1 MFKYVM
7 AAIATTIMASAAHA
21 GEVRLGSVTFD
32 KDDQDGVGKIFVRPV
47 QCFSAIRLDVPKSS
61 QAVRIHKVKVSYQVN
76 GWGVDRETVL
86 GPTFLRT
93 SESTGWIQIPQK
105 DTCVTAILIE
115 GNGTW
120 HPARDP
126 KIIVYGTN

>member
-7 AAIATTIMASAAHA
+7 AAMATMVMASAASA

-32 KDDQDGVGKIFVRPV
+32 KDDQDGTEKIFVRPI
-47 QCFSAIRLDVPKSS
+47 QCFTAIRLEVPKSS
-61 QAVRIHKVKVSYQVN
+61 QAVRIHRVKVSYQVN

-86 GPTFLRT
+86 GHIFLRT

-105 DTCVTAILIE
+105 DTCVTAILVE

-120 HPARDP
+120 HPSRDP
-126 KIIVYGTN
+126 KVIVYGAN